1 MGCERV
7 PGGGRRLPVTYLF
20 VFICEADVWME
31 LQRRLS
37 QKANLTQSSP
47 GNVDWTL
54 EVHSIMSYQAD
65 LSLFVNPDAAIYR
78 NHPSLSSVGRRTCHN
93 MANEFPIVS
102 GSLLASMSATQMAWR
117 TVLVDNITYAS

>member
-20 VFICEADVWME
+20 VFIYVWI
-31 LQRRLS
+31 LQRWLS
-37 QKANLTQSSP
+37 QKANLGLTQSSP

>member
-1 MGCERV
+1 M
-7 PGGGRRLPVTYLF
+7 TYLF
-20 VFICEADVWME
+20 VFIYVWI
-31 LQRRLS
+31 LQRWLS
-37 QKANLTQSSP
+37 QKANLGLTQSSP

-102 GSLLASMSATQMAWR
+102 GSLLVSMSATQMARR